1 MQTKFAPPW
10 SYFSIRLM
18 AILCAAV
25 AALLAVPRA
34 SAQGAAAGP
43 LPAAAPSDRPTTP
56 AAPPPP
62 KPRALTIGGKPN
74 LSGTWVLN
82 KDESDDARQK
92 LADARSS
99 SGQGGGQRPGWGGGQ
114 GGQGGGQQGGGGVWG
129 PGGSGYPRGGGGGR
143 QGQRSSNADE
153 PMEELSQLT
162 IAQTESTVNV
172 TSETGHTLASYP
184 ASNQSQSGSSSSDS
198 SGSSSKSA
206 NPTVEWKDNQLVV
219 TEQRDRGGSTTRTY
233 ELSPDGNQLYV
244 TTTLQSPRFKN
255 PVTIRFVYDPAP
267 SGG

>member
-1 MQTKFAPPW
+1 MQTKFAPPK
-10 SYFSIRLM
+10 SYFSIQLM
-18 AILCAAV
+18 AILCVAV
-25 AALLAVPRA
+25 ATLLAVPRA
-34 SAQGAAAGP
+34 SAQGAPAGP
-43 LPAAAPSDRPTTP
+43 LPAASPSDRPVQP
-56 AAPPPP
+56 AAAPPP

-92 LADARSS
+92 LADARGS

-114 GGQGGGQQGGGGVWG
+114 GGGQQGGGGVWV

-143 QGQRSSNADE
+143 QGQGSSNADQG
-153 PMEELSQLT
+153 MEDLSQLT
-162 IAQTESTVNV
+162 IAQTESSVNV
-172 TSETGHTLASYP
+172 TSETGHTLANYP
-184 ASNQSQSGSSSSDS
+184 APSQSQSGSSGSDS
-198 SGSSSKSA
+198 SGNSSKSA

-219 TEQRDRGGSTTRTY
+219 TEQRERGGSTTRTY
-233 ELSPDGNQLYV
+233 ELSPDGNQLYL

>member
-1 MQTKFAPPW
+1 
-10 SYFSIRLM
+10 M
-18 AILCAAV
+18 AILCVAV
-25 AALLAVPRA
+25 ATLLAVPRA
-34 SAQGAAAGP
+34 SAQGAPAGP
-43 LPAAAPSDRPTTP
+43 LPAASPSDRPVQP
-56 AAPPPP
+56 AAAPPP

-92 LADARSS
+92 LADARGS

-114 GGQGGGQQGGGGVWG
+114 GGGQQGGGGVWV

-143 QGQRSSNADE
+143 QGQGSSNADQG
-153 PMEELSQLT
+153 MEDLSQLT
-162 IAQTESTVNV
+162 IAQTESSVNV
-172 TSETGHTLASYP
+172 TSETGHTLANYP
-184 ASNQSQSGSSSSDS
+184 APSQSQSGSSGSDS
-198 SGSSSKSA
+198 SGNSSKSA

-219 TEQRDRGGSTTRTY
+219 TEQRERGGSTTRTY
-233 ELSPDGNQLYV
+233 ELSPDGNQLYL

-255 PVTIRFVYDPAP
+255 PVAIRFVYDPAP